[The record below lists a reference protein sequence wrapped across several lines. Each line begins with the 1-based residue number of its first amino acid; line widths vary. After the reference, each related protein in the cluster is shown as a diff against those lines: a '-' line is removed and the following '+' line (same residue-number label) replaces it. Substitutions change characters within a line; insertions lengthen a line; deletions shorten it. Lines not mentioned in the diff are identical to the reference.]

1 MLETMLYIKK
11 LISICSILDVFS
23 FMEISG
29 GREREIKTLFLLSDL
44 KYVSFVV
51 CFILNG
57 TIEYEKSKI

>member
-1 MLETMLYIKK
+1 
-11 LISICSILDVFS
+11 
-23 FMEISG
+23 MEISG